1 MATPAPS
8 TPPRPARWRLFVPN
22 ALTCAS
28 LTVGL
33 AAIVIALTRHDF
45 VESAWLVILSTLLD
59 KLDGTAARALRATS
73 DIGVQLDSFADF
85 VTFGMA
91 PAAMLYAA
99 GHHAADAGAATLW
112 AGDAGRLAL
121 AALTAGYVVCAC
133 LRLAKFNVL
142 TENLPADA
150 PKVFYGMP
158 STFAGGLLAVLY
170 ILAEKYALTAAGD
183 ALPILAGLLGLLM
196 VSSWPLP
203 KLARRHQPVL
213 DAVQIFTVVGT
224 YICGVFRIF
233 PEYLAFNVISFAF
246 IGFGWG
252 FVHRRRLLAA
262 RLPAAPP
269 SAPSA

>member
-1 MATPAPS
+1 MATPTPS

-99 GHHAADAGAATLW
+99 GHHAADAGVATLW

-121 AALTAGYVVCAC
+121 AALTAAYVLCAC

-142 TENLPADA
+142 TENLPPDA

-170 ILAEKYALTAAGD
+170 ILADKYALAAGD

-196 VSSWPLP
+196 VSNWPLP
-203 KLARRHQPVL
+203 KLARRNQPVL
-213 DAVQIFTVVGT
+213 DAIQVLTVVGT
-224 YICGVFRIF
+224 YLCSIFRIF
-233 PEYLAFNVISFAF
+233 PEYLAFNVITFAF
-246 IGFGWG
+246 VGFGWG
-252 FVHRRRLLAA
+252 FVHRKRLLAA
-262 RLPAAPP
+262 RRPAAA
-269 SAPSA
+269 APSA

>member
-1 MATPAPS
+1 MANPEPTSPQ
-8 TPPRPARWRLFVPN
+8 RPARWRFLVPN

-99 GHHAADAGAATLW
+99 GHHAAAAGAETLW

-121 AALTAGYVVCAC
+121 AALTASYVLCAC

-158 STFAGGLLAVLY
+158 STFAGGLLALLY
-170 ILAEKYALTAAGD
+170 IIGDKYGLTAARD
-183 ALPILAGLLGLLM
+183 ALPIVAGLLGLLM
-196 VSSWPLP
+196 VSNWPLP
-203 KLARRHQPVL
+203 KLARRHQPFL
-213 DAVQIFTVVGT
+213 DGVQILTVIGT
-224 YICGVFRIF
+224 YTCGILRIF
-233 PEYLAFNVISFAF
+233 PEYLAFNVITFAF
-246 IGFGWG
+246 VGFGWG
-252 FVHRRRLLAA
+252 FINRKRLLAA
-262 RLPAAPP
+262 RRLDPYLD
-269 SAPSA
+269 APSA